1 LSPVNYGLTTCD
13 KLSLLSESYV
23 TLRGSVVNPR
33 HFGADPDPRIRKTD
47 FQDLAPDPAVFDSVL
62 NMHK

>member
-1 LSPVNYGLTTCD
+1 M
-13 KLSLLSESYV
+13 

-33 HFGADPDPRIRKTD
+33 HFVADPDPRIHKTD